1 MNNRFKELAIEV
13 NDQAIDV
20 FSGEADG
27 MVMTAPDLMQFAEL
41 IVKDCLKIVNRQD
54 YSYHDADPLWET
66 AQQIK
71 EHFGITP

>member
-1 MNNRFKELAIEV
+1 MNERIQELMGNALDEKFAGTWSV
-13 NDQAIDV
+13 MDLQDLTK
-20 FSGEADG
+20 FSEK
-27 MVMTAPDLMQFAEL
+27 FAEL

-54 YSYHDADPLWET
+54 YSYHDADLLWET